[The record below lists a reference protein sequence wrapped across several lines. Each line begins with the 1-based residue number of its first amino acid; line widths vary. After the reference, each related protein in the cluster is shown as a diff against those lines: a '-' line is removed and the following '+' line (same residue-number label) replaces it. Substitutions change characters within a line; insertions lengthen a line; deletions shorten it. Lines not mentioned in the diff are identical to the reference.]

1 MPQDN
6 VKDVLQEGWMK
17 GVAITTT
24 VLAVMTAIVSARSA
38 TCVAKIQVLTAREGS
53 QWSYYQAKSIKHNIA
68 ETQLENLGYSLL
80 ATSNSKQK
88 SVLEA
93 AQSRLAT
100 EVQRYAREKE
110 EIRRSAE
117 DVGTQNVHVQMQ
129 NNQFVIAV
137 ALFQIAIMLSSV
149 AALVKRRWVWFI
161 GLLFAIPAL
170 FFFSNGFLLFY
181 KLPFVF

>member
-1 MPQDN
+1 MAEDKT
-6 VKDVLQEGWMK
+6 KDVFLEGWMK

-68 ETQLENLGYSLL
+68 ETQAQNMGLALLGATKSEHRKALED
-80 ATSNSKQK
+80 AQKQ
-88 SVLEA
+88 LTA
-93 AQSRLAT
+93 
-100 EVQRYAREKE
+100 EVQRYAKEKE
-110 EIRRSAE
+110 EIRQAAE
-117 DVGTQNVHVQMQ
+117 DVGRQNLQVQMQ

-149 AALVKRRWVWFI
+149 AALVKRKWVWFI
-161 GLLFAIPAL
+161 GLVFGVPAL
-170 FFFSNGFLLFY
+170 IFFANGFLLFY
-181 KLPFVF
+181 KPPFVF